1 MSREESLSIEN
12 LIWRLYSILV
22 SLCLATMLSRLLLC
36 ITSQKKLKSSLKQ
49 IFEAKPKWLKKKHF
63 YGCIGAV
70 KHLFTASL
78 FSLEMKEMFFHWI
91 DRWPKTKGQMSS
103 EVFCFCFNWP
113 MEFVPSSTV
122 SLLNPCMKSKREE
135 DSLILKRQ
143 NITST
148 DIWCLVFGC

>member
-78 FSLEMKEMFFHWI
+78 FSLEMKEKQFSDRYYILIKRATELNCFFCSRSIFKKWYFVTRIVLTYCEEKMF
-91 DRWPKTKGQMSS
+91 
-103 EVFCFCFNWP
+103 
-113 MEFVPSSTV
+113 
-122 SLLNPCMKSKREE
+122 
-135 DSLILKRQ
+135 
-143 NITST
+143 
-148 DIWCLVFGC
+148 

>member
-63 YGCIGAV
+63 QLCLAPLETPHSGTIMALVVGLFKQSNVHNKQDICSEGNQIYL
-70 KHLFTASL
+70 HLKVA
-78 FSLEMKEMFFHWI
+78 K
-91 DRWPKTKGQMSS
+91 
-103 EVFCFCFNWP
+103 
-113 MEFVPSSTV
+113 V
-122 SLLNPCMKSKREE
+122 SL
-135 DSLILKRQ
+135 SLL
-143 NITST
+143 
-148 DIWCLVFGC
+148 L